1 MTAKL
6 NTSSQKKAGA
16 KRYWPKTTFSQMAP
30 VTMIVSRM
38 KVLKMMEIVAA
49 SYPPRPHET
58 QHEPERR
65 DEHQELQAAR
75 ARPGPWSRSLHRVAR
90 VPQGCKAA

>member
-16 KRYWPKTTFSQMAP
+16 KRYWPNTTFSQIAP

-49 SYPPRPHET
+49 S
-58 QHEPERR
+58 
-65 DEHQELQAAR
+65 
-75 ARPGPWSRSLHRVAR
+75 
-90 VPQGCKAA
+90 